1 MNYPSRTYKISKL
14 NSRTSVNVTSMKN
27 SDAILPLLKSTQP
40 FQILPETLQL
50 SIVDRFN
57 EHRFSKDTLVYR
69 QNITDMDGVDLIL
82 EGEYETFFL
91 DVSDNKRLV
100 EIHHKPYCFGG
111 ISVLLNRTKA
121 LKSVIAKKGT
131 IIYRLPRKDFIEL
144 CNANEEFFH
153 FFTNSFGKRM
163 LDEEFSHFV
172 KSPASFEESY
182 FAADQLYSRK
192 IEHITYKDI
201 VSCTP
206 DTPIFEAAQT
216 MAKHKVSCIFIKKG
230 EHILGYATDIT
241 LRDNVVAQQIPATQS
256 IAQVMDNP
264 IVSISDQAY
273 LYEAVLMM
281 FRTKS
286 RYLLVE
292 KAGNYIGFLSRNRL
306 LSEQG
311 QSPLVFIQSVKLAE
325 TLDELREK
333 WNNVPEIIHQLL
345 GRGVNAEIANQVITT
360 VADSI
365 ALKVIEKVIGEM
377 GEPPAKFVFMVTG
390 SEGRKEQTLMTDQ
403 DNAIIYEDKANE
415 QRELV
420 RAYFLNFA
428 SRVSDHLNTIGFS
441 YCTGGY
447 MASNPEWTHSLSHWK
462 KNYKK
467 WIEESIPENA
477 IKFSTFFDCR
487 RLYGDQ
493 GIIDQLK
500 EFLNIELQ
508 KPNERFFTFIA
519 KNALQYE
526 PPLTFFK
533 AIKTQTIG
541 SSEVFNIKKAMTPIV
556 DLVRVYALKNRIYE
570 ENTGGRLKQLLELGI
585 FTQEQYEE
593 LHQSYYY
600 LMSIRLKN
608 QANQIRIAKLAPNNY
623 VPIDSLTNIEKA
635 TIKEIFKTINNFQ
648 LGIKLKFTSNLFG

>member
-1 MNYPSRTYKISKL
+1 
-14 NSRTSVNVTSMKN
+14 MKN
-27 SDAILPLLKSTQP
+27 PEVILSILKSTPP
-40 FQILPETLQL
+40 FQALPDSLQL
-50 SIVDRFN
+50 SIVDIFN
-57 EHRFSKDTLVYR
+57 EYRFSKDTLVYR
-69 QNITDMDGVDLIL
+69 QNITDMDGVDLIF

-91 DVSDNKRLV
+91 DDLDNKRLT
-100 EIHHKPYCFGG
+100 EIHHRPYCFGG

-131 IIYRLPRKDFIEL
+131 VIYRLPRKNFIEL

-153 FFTNSFGKRM
+153 FFTNSFGRRM

-192 IEHITYKDI
+192 IEHIIYKDI
-201 VSCTP
+201 VASTP
-206 DTPIFEAAQT
+206 ETPIYEVAKT
-216 MAKHKVSCIFIKKG
+216 MANQKVSCLFIK
-230 EHILGYATDIT
+230 EDDSIIGYVTDMT
-241 LRDNVVAQQIPATQS
+241 LRDNVVARQIPVDHP
-256 IAQVMDNP
+256 IVEVMDNP
-264 IVSISDQAY
+264 IVSISDQSY
-273 LYEAVLMM
+273 LYEAVLKM

-292 KAGNYIGFLSRNRL
+292 KEGNYVGFLSRNRL

-325 TLDELREK
+325 TLEELGEK

-365 ALKVIEKVIGEM
+365 ALKVIEKVIGEI

-420 RAYFLNFA
+420 RDYFLRFA
-428 SRVSDHLNTIGFS
+428 SQVSDHLNTIGFS

-462 KNYKK
+462 NNYKK

-493 GIIDQLK
+493 EIIDQLK

-508 KPNERFFTFIA
+508 RPNDRFFAFIA

-570 ENTGGRLKQLLELGI
+570 ENTGGRLKQLLDLGV

-608 QANQIRIAKLAPNNY
+608 QANQIRIAKLSPNNY
-623 VPIDSLTNIEKA
+623 VPMDSLTNIEKA

-648 LGIKLKFTSNLFG
+648 LGIKVKFTNNLFG

>member
-1 MNYPSRTYKISKL
+1 
-14 NSRTSVNVTSMKN
+14 MKN
-27 SDAILPLLKSTQP
+27 TEVILSLLKATQP
-40 FQILPETLQL
+40 FQVLPEIVQL
-50 SIVDRFN
+50 SLVDMFH
-57 EHRFSKDTLVYR
+57 EMRFSKDTLVYR
-69 QNITDMDGVDLIL
+69 QHITDMDGVDLI
-82 EGEYETFFL
+82 EQGEYETFFL
-91 DVSDNKRLV
+91 DSSDGKRLI
-100 EIHHKPYCFGG
+100 EIHHRPYCFGG

-131 IIYRLPRKDFIEL
+131 VIYRLPRKNFIEL

-153 FFTNSFGKRM
+153 FFTNSFGRRM

-192 IEHITYKDI
+192 IEHIVYKDI
-201 VSCTP
+201 VACSA
-206 DTPIFEAAQT
+206 DTPIYMAAKM
-216 MAKHKVSCIFIKKG
+216 MATQKVSCLFIKAG
-230 EHILGYATDIT
+230 DSIIGYATDMT
-241 LRDNVVAQQIPATQS
+241 LRDRVIAQQADTGQHIVE
-256 IAQVMDNP
+256 VMDNP
-264 IVSISDQAY
+264 IVSISNQAY
-273 LYEAVLMM
+273 LYEAVLKM

-286 RYLLVE
+286 KYLLVE
-292 KAGNYIGFLSRNRL
+292 KEGNYVGFLSRNRL

-325 TLDELREK
+325 TLEELRDK

-365 ALKVIEKVIGEM
+365 AIKVIEKVIKDL

-420 RAYFLNFA
+420 RDYFLRFA
-428 SRVSDHLNTIGFS
+428 SQVSDHLNTIGFS

-462 KNYKK
+462 NNYKT

-487 RLYGDQ
+487 RLYGDPN
-493 GIIDQLK
+493 IIEQLK
-500 EFLNIELQ
+500 DFLTIELQ
-508 KPNERFFTFIA
+508 KPNDRFFAFIG

-533 AIKTQTIG
+533 TIKTQTVG
-541 SSEVFNIKKAMTPIV
+541 STEVFNIKKAMTPIV

-570 ENTGGRLKQLLELGI
+570 ENTGGRLKALLDLAI
-585 FTQEQYEE
+585 FTQEQYDE

-600 LMSIRLKN
+600 LMSLRLRN
-608 QANQIRIAKLAPNNY
+608 QANQIRIAKLNPNNY
-623 VPIDSLTNIEKA
+623 IPIDSLTKIEKA
-635 TIKEIFKTINNFQ
+635 TLKEIFKTIHNFQ
-648 LGIKLKFTSNLFG
+648 IGIRLKFTNNIFG